1 LDGNGKLLDLGCGT
15 GELAIPMASYF
26 KKVLAV
32 DTYDQV
38 LELGAKMA
46 QSLDINNIRWQ
57 KRSSNALNEPKG
69 PFRLATMGQYFHWM
83 DSKTTL
89 KSLYNLVQV
98 GGGVVIVGSIPTKKS
113 YFAKNINRAIH
124 EIVNKYLGPHRRAS
138 SHIYR
143 PTSEKW
149 ESKVFPNSNFKY
161 CTKYNYE
168 KKLPVA

>member
-69 PFRLATMGQYFHWM
+69 PFRLATMGQYFH
-83 DSKTTL
+83 
-89 KSLYNLVQV
+89 
-98 GGGVVIVGSIPTKKS
+98 
-113 YFAKNINRAIH
+113 
-124 EIVNKYLGPHRRAS
+124 
-138 SHIYR
+138 
-143 PTSEKW
+143 
-149 ESKVFPNSNFKY
+149 
-161 CTKYNYE
+161 
-168 KKLPVA
+168 